1 MATFV
6 LIHGGIQGGWAWKRI
21 IPLLRAVGHEVYAP
35 TLTGCG
41 ERVHLATPQ
50 VGLDTHILD
59 VVNVLEYEDL
69 SDVILVGHSYGGQVI
84 TGVADRAPQRLLH
97 LVYLDAC
104 YPQPGQSC
112 LDQWP
117 GAQAMMDKN
126 VQELGDGWRFMPMAP
141 QEFGV
146 TDEADIAWLTAMD
159 TPHPYKTFQDPLNFD
174 LATIQAIPRTFI
186 ACIGDQPPPAQPPPW
201 ATGMRYITLAT
212 SHAAQVTSP
221 RELAALLLD
230 VAERATVKKPR

>member
-1 MATFV
+1 MAVFV
-6 LIHGGIQGGWAWKRI
+6 LIHGGIQGGWAWKRVV
-21 IPLLRAVGHEVYAP
+21 PLLRAAGHEVYAP

-50 VGLDTHILD
+50 IGLDTHILD

-117 GAQAMMDKN
+117 NDRATMDKH
-126 VQELGDGWRFMPMAP
+126 VQEHGDGWRFMPMAP

-146 TDEADIAWLTAMD
+146 TDEGDIAWLTAKD
-159 TPHPYKTFQDPLNFD
+159 TPHPYKTFQDPLDFD
-174 LATIQAIPRTFI
+174 LAAIQAIPRTYI
-186 ACIGDQPPPAQPPPW
+186 QCIEDQPPPVEPPAW
-201 ATGMRYITLAT
+201 TEGMRYHTLAT
-212 SHAAQVTSP
+212 CHAANVTAP
-221 RELAALLLD
+221 RELAALLLK
-230 VAERATVKKPR
+230 VAELATPKLDQ